1 MLCEEFQ
8 STSMIMEE
16 EMLYRWERSHVGEE
30 YIKEVPTNF

>member
-1 MLCEEFQ
+1 
-8 STSMIMEE
+8 MIMEE